1 MRRDFAIAHSCT
13 VGVLRCRFLQILR
26 FRTLCVRAICGVH
39 CCQLLANCVV
49 VSSLFAIASN
59 LAARAVH
66 TCVSAAKFPAC
77 AAWKTR
83 RSMRAIAHC
92 ELEVLGKFEF
102 NPVLLIIFA
111 QCVALSAQRAI
122 FDYSKACRAQYP
134 ETETT
139 KRNSSALSSTTCTT
153 RTMYFSSNRRAG
165 ATVMTDAGAALQK
178 ASDVPAD
185 CRVSLTPDKFAA
197 LRVDS
202 AGQVLLQT
210 MPCDEITVAT
220 NYLASAQLVAWRT
233 ALALHCRSRSSALAE

>member
-1 MRRDFAIAHSCT
+1 MGSYSFGTTVCAWPAMLDIVSLTSDQRLHPPWWPHGLGTAANAIAISRET
-13 VGVLRCRFLQILR
+13 VQALK
-26 FRTLCVRAICGVH
+26 RANDTI
-39 CCQLLANCVV
+39 ANMDR
-49 VSSLFAIASN
+49 LKKYMTREFASYVG
-59 LAARAVH
+59 RH
-66 TCVSAAKFPAC
+66 MEHK
-77 AAWKTR
+77 
-83 RSMRAIAHC
+83 
-92 ELEVLGKFEF
+92 
-102 NPVLLIIFA
+102 
-111 QCVALSAQRAI
+111 
-122 FDYSKACRAQYP
+122 YP
-134 ETETT
+134 ETT

-202 AGQVLLQT
+202 AGQVLLET

-233 ALALHCRSRSSALAE
+233 ALALHCAAAARQRSPNDDDDDKQCQREYWKTL

>member
-1 MRRDFAIAHSCT
+1 MATWARHRCQRHCHYFSRETVQALKRANDTIANMDRLKKYMTREFASY
-13 VGVLRCRFLQILR
+13 VGR
-26 FRTLCVRAICGVH
+26 H
-39 CCQLLANCVV
+39 ME
-49 VSSLFAIASN
+49 
-59 LAARAVH
+59 H
-66 TCVSAAKFPAC
+66 K
-77 AAWKTR
+77 
-83 RSMRAIAHC
+83 
-92 ELEVLGKFEF
+92 
-102 NPVLLIIFA
+102 
-111 QCVALSAQRAI
+111 
-122 FDYSKACRAQYP
+122 YP
-134 ETETT
+134 ETT

-197 LRVDS
+197 LRSDS

>member
-1 MRRDFAIAHSCT
+1 
-13 VGVLRCRFLQILR
+13 
-26 FRTLCVRAICGVH
+26 
-39 CCQLLANCVV
+39 
-49 VSSLFAIASN
+49 
-59 LAARAVH
+59 
-66 TCVSAAKFPAC
+66 
-77 AAWKTR
+77 
-83 RSMRAIAHC
+83 
-92 ELEVLGKFEF
+92 
-102 NPVLLIIFA
+102 
-111 QCVALSAQRAI
+111 
-122 FDYSKACRAQYP
+122 
-134 ETETT
+134 
-139 KRNSSALSSTTCTT
+139 
-153 RTMYFSSNRRAG
+153 MYFSSNRRAG

>member
-1 MRRDFAIAHSCT
+1 MGSYSFGTTVCAWPAMLDVVNSASDQRLHPPWWPHGLGTAATAIAISRET
-13 VGVLRCRFLQILR
+13 VQALK
-26 FRTLCVRAICGVH
+26 RANDTI
-39 CCQLLANCVV
+39 ANMDR
-49 VSSLFAIASN
+49 LKKYMTREFASYVG
-59 LAARAVH
+59 RH
-66 TCVSAAKFPAC
+66 MEHK
-77 AAWKTR
+77 
-83 RSMRAIAHC
+83 
-92 ELEVLGKFEF
+92 
-102 NPVLLIIFA
+102 
-111 QCVALSAQRAI
+111 
-122 FDYSKACRAQYP
+122 YP
-134 ETETT
+134 ETT

-233 ALALHCRSRSSALAE
+233 ALPQPLVSARRMTTTMTSSARENIEKTLKQIVNHTWDADTPWRIKNNTKMLVHKLL